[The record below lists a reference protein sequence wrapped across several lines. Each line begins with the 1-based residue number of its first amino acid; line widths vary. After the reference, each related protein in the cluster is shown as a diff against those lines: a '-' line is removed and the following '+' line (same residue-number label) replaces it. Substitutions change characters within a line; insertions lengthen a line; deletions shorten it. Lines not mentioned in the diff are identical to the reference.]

1 LICWECLDDH
11 EEVTNLQDVIE
22 AWQAIA
28 EAERRYRETLRA
40 AIADGVQQ
48 KAIAEAIARTREK
61 VRRDALPEDE
71 RERLLKADAERV
83 RKRRQNGPK

>member
-1 LICWECLDDH
+1 LIGDECLDDH

-28 EAERRYRETLRA
+28 DAERRYRDAVRS

-48 KAIAEAIARTREK
+48 AAIAKAISRTREK
-61 VRRDALPEDE
+61 VRRDAMSEE
-71 RERLLKADAERV
+71 KRAELLKADAERV
-83 RKRRQNGPK
+83 RKRRQSVHQ